1 MRAAAARADDLA
13 LLERGVGH
21 RRPPSDRPSRPH
33 ATSWAGFSP
42 RAHHTPRPD
51 TSRRVAA
58 SPPLTLLLPTPK
70 RVPTTSPL
78 ASSAPRPCPRR
89 VPRVD
94 LGSFNDCH
102 HCHHMP
108 RVVLRGTSTATAP
121 KPRLLDSCAAAVYA
135 SAATPSRDPR
145 RPVCRALLPSLP
157 ALLDRMLTICMLP
170 RRPPRGP
177 RPSSRPR
184 RGCPPRVHSA
194 RSSSRAVVGSQ
205 GSITSPSHLSLLA
218 TLSSALAACR
228 ASRRGTGRSAA
239 RLAAKAKTKN

>member
-42 RAHHTPRPD
+42 RAHHTPRPE

-135 SAATPSRDPR
+135 PALRRAATRVGPSLPRPATFASRATRPNVDYIYAAASAATRTATLVAPAPR
-145 RPVCRALLPSLP
+145 
-157 ALLDRMLTICMLP
+157 
-170 RRPPRGP
+170 
-177 RPSSRPR
+177 
-184 RGCPPRVHSA
+184 
-194 RSSSRAVVGSQ
+194 
-205 GSITSPSHLSLLA
+205 
-218 TLSSALAACR
+218 LSSARTLSPFFV
-228 ASRRGTGRSAA
+228 ASRGRLA
-239 RLAAKAKTKN
+239 RLHHLAIASIAPRHSIFCSRRVPSLSARHRPLRCTPRSQS